1 MLEKE
6 IEDSLPQFQEL
17 IINLGNDVQPTK
29 EASAARKR
37 ILEAFAQYD
46 ALSKRIRKLPCPGG
60 PGNSQERIQMAIL
73 TRANLFL
80 QRNMFP
86 LQSLPTPKRLT
97 TSGSVT
103 PENGSVIDLDSE
115 TAHALQPLLEQ
126 EALLESFVEEAKARR
141 KFEDAKTLKTNLTEI
156 RAEIDR
162 IVATGDA
169 RMHQAGKAGG
179 AKVAK

>member
-1 MLEKE
+1 VLEKE

-46 ALSKRIRKLPCPGG
+46 SLSKRIRKLPCPGG
-60 PGNSQERIQMAIL
+60 AGSSQDRIQLAIV

-86 LQSLPTPKRLT
+86 LQSLPTPKRT
-97 TSGSVT
+97 RTSDSANLEDGPT
-103 PENGSVIDLDSE
+103 IDPDSE

-141 KFEDAKTLKTNLTEI
+141 KFEDAKTLKANLSEI
-156 RAEIDR
+156 RAEINRIADAGVGLDR
-162 IVATGDA
+162 T
-169 RMHQAGKAGG
+169 RKAGG